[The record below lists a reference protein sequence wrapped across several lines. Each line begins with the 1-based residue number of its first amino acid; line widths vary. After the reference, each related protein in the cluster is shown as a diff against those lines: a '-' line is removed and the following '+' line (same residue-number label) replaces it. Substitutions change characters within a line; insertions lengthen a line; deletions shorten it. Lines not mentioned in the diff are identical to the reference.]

1 MELIIRYQRS
11 LAFAATTDNGHL
23 FGRRYQA
30 LTLYKH
36 VDTGRTPKTEL
47 LLKLAGLL
55 TRSKASLPYSSSRSP
70 ERLFIVFVEANIGQL

>member
-1 MELIIRYQRS
+1 MGSEV
-11 LAFAATTDNGHL
+11 FAATNDNGHL
-23 FGRRYQA
+23 FGSRYQV

-36 VDTGRTPKTEL
+36 VDTGRTPKAEL

-55 TRSKASLPYSSSRSP
+55 TRSKASWPYSSSRSP